1 MYVDIQLNVQENKT
15 HMDMIEKKGTGILS
29 GSVGFIL
36 KDGLIVGMII
46 DKYYD
51 TRKKEKEDIPD

>member
-1 MYVDIQLNVQENKT
+1 MDVQFNEQENKIRM
-15 HMDMIEKKGTGILS
+15 HMIEKKGTGILS

-51 TRKKEKEDIPD
+51 TREKEKEDIPD

>member
-1 MYVDIQLNVQENKT
+1 MYIDVQFNEQEIKI
-15 HMDMIEKKGTGILS
+15 HMDMMEKKGTGILS

-36 KDGLIVGMII
+36 KDGLIVGMRI

-51 TRKKEKEDIPD
+51 TREKEKEDIPD